1 MMVPEPEILI
11 LMLLTAFPREGVQVQ
26 GNKAMDPN
34 DKNRYKERFCL
45 GNKAQLQ
52 C

>member
-34 DKNRYKERFCL
+34 DKNLVQREVL
-45 GNKAQLQ
+45 SWE
-52 C
+52 